1 MTKKEIQLHENFL
14 VVDMFGD
21 AIREFENTPAS
32 MFFGKRLRSCT
43 AWVYETSNYYLLKSY
58 DIFICAIE
66 KSTCNVYDALRYV
79 YEYTSTSAYHILTF
93 RHDYNGKKQFTYR
106 PIHEVENDAKN

>member
-14 VVDMFGD
+14 VVDAMCD
-21 AIREFENTPAS
+21 ATSEFDNYYGSKFTE
-32 MFFGKRLRSCT
+32 KRLRSCT

-58 DIFICAIE
+58 RTFICAIE
-66 KSTCNVYDALRYV
+66 KSTGNIYDALRWAYG
-79 YEYTSTSAYHILTF
+79 YTSTSAQHIAKF

-106 PIHEVENDAKN
+106 PVYEGKSNAEN